1 MESIE
6 DSEICYFDRA
16 SKYEVIFHNEAIAK
30 MLSIE
35 EVQMNLHTPCLL
47 LNKKQRKSIHDL
59 TKTSQEKLQKQHYMV
74 FRREDHNFF
83 EAQNGTDIR
92 NSIYQE
98 GSSSKAV
105 YVNARRHKIRYHGKK
120 CLLLSLRD
128 VSASMRLD

>member
-1 MESIE
+1 
-6 DSEICYFDRA
+6 
-16 SKYEVIFHNEAIAK
+16 

-47 LNKKQRKSIHDL
+47 LNQKQRKSLHDL
-59 TKTSQEKLQKQHYMV
+59 TKTSQEKLQKQHDNV